1 MNSGDLIQRPGRR
14 ERGSRRE
21 EREGGKKEGMERQK
35 EGERGGGTCILQACK
50 CLKINLR
57 KGVVELLQEELLE
70 AKLLY
75 SSIYHAKA

>member
-1 MNSGDLIQRPGRR
+1 
-14 ERGSRRE
+14 
-21 EREGGKKEGMERQK
+21 MERKK

-50 CLKINLR
+50 CLKIDLR
-57 KGVVELLQEELLE
+57 KGVVELLQEEPLE